1 MVRLYSRVVV
11 ANPYLAGTVLAGLAR
26 LAVCTSPGSA
36 AGRVPVPL
44 R

>member
-26 LAVCTSPGSA
+26 LAACTPGPA